1 MVFLV
6 VLQRQNVCKT
16 WICSSCSPQYPRKS
30 WTIPSNDEYIHIQ
43 PTGTQNR
50 SLPEKKTKW
59 KHSYKSQANHITDTR
74 KLIKTS
80 WLSYEHRKNH
90 IKHVYIAWDMSDKGQ
105 QGFEP
110 QLYGI
115 NVDIQSS
122 VVKQRSLVT
131 QSIYLRIPLRQC
143 FKTRLG
149 LFIYLNIWKS
159 FYWLLIRKV
168 WISEQ
173 NTTEIVINF

>member
-1 MVFLV
+1 MFSKDRMFAKLGFA
-6 VLQRQNVCKT
+6 LLALL
-16 WICSSCSPQYPRKS
+16 S
-30 WTIPSNDEYIHIQ
+30 IPGNHELFPAMMNIYTFSHRNSKQ
-43 PTGTQNR
+43 VP
-50 SLPEKKTKW
+50 PWKKNKW